1 MAPLCINKITLLAL
15 NTTSLPTCLV
25 KKTIG
30 KNHLTHQFCHVIKRA
45 KNKFMQETPQ
55 TTIKFLTKIIQV
67 FDKYDKIVVLHKLK
81 MLVTPEKDI

>member
-1 MAPLCINKITLLAL
+1 MSSN
-15 NTTSLPTCLV
+15 V
-25 KKTIG
+25 
-30 KNHLTHQFCHVIKRA
+30 Q